1 MKRLRSSKLH
11 IKFTLRWSYFVKFLL
26 VARCNTR
33 GRKLHPAPS
42 FAPAFSTRVTFIC
55 KNHFSFTCNVSFI
68 FKRWKDKGNENQY
81 LIIIL
86 TKVPVD
92 TRAWV
97 IFHIVLFLIQ
107 FNWFVPMREKNL
119 WRSSILCKVAGHRP
133 TTLSKVLLLHKYFSY
148 ILLKLIITLVI
159 SMIGSLVSNDFKV
172 LFDVCMLSNLLK
184 KQKHPSRGI
193 LQILFLFICD

>member
-1 MKRLRSSKLH
+1 MKRLRSSTLH
-11 IKFTLRWSYFVKFLL
+11 IKFHPWVKLFCQVL
-26 VARCNTR
+26 VRCNTR
-33 GRKLHPAPS
+33 GRKLHSAPS

-55 KNHFSFTCNVSFI
+55 KNHLSFTSNVSFI

-86 TKVPVD
+86 TKVPLD
-92 TRAWV
+92 TRAWN

-107 FNWFVPMREKNL
+107 FNWFVPMQEKNL

-133 TTLSKVLLLHKYFSY
+133 TTLSKVLVLHKYFSY

-159 SMIGSLVSNDFKV
+159 FMIKSLVSNEFKV

-184 KQKHPSRGI
+184 KQKHPSRDI
-193 LQILFLFICD
+193 LKKLFLFICG

>member
-1 MKRLRSSKLH
+1 
-11 IKFTLRWSYFVKFLL
+11 
-26 VARCNTR
+26 
-33 GRKLHPAPS
+33 
-42 FAPAFSTRVTFIC
+42 
-55 KNHFSFTCNVSFI
+55 
-68 FKRWKDKGNENQY
+68 
-81 LIIIL
+81 
-86 TKVPVD
+86 
-92 TRAWV
+92 
-97 IFHIVLFLIQ
+97 
-107 FNWFVPMREKNL
+107 MREKNL

>member
-1 MKRLRSSKLH
+1 MKRLRSSTLH

-55 KNHFSFTCNVSFI
+55 KNHFSFTCNASFI
-68 FKRWKDKGNENQY
+68 FKIWKDKGNQNQY

-86 TKVPVD
+86 IKVPVD
-92 TRAWV
+92 IRVWN

-107 FNWFVPMREKNL
+107 FNRFAPMREKNL
-119 WRSSILCKVAGHRP
+119 WRSSIPCKVAGHRP
-133 TTLSKVLLLHKYFSY
+133 TTSSKVPLLHKYLA
-148 ILLKLIITLVI
+148 ILWQMKINKFII
-159 SMIGSLVSNDFKV
+159 
-172 LFDVCMLSNLLK
+172 
-184 KQKHPSRGI
+184 
-193 LQILFLFICD
+193 